1 MTAAQAAPSSESN
14 GKVGVL
20 AISAAGPWT
29 PSFRVRVMQLSGE
42 LDRLGVRLRPYPLF
56 TAEEG
61 QEFFDTRTVRRAWLA
76 VQAHRRAM
84 RRLRGSAAQLPVAL
98 IQRQADIVPS
108 LRVERLVARNRRL
121 IWDVDDPIWYDT
133 THYASAHRLAF
144 LKRTTSRIRWL
155 AQRADHVM
163 AANAVLANYLEPL
176 TSNITVVPSLV
187 DPRDIPC
194 RVHDNRQEVVV
205 GWIGSRSTIRYLDRL
220 IRPLTMVAKTL
231 RDRSVTA
238 MIVGGTMAPIDGVRI
253 DSRPWSP
260 EAEREALERMD
271 VGVVP
276 QPSDVWTEGKSA
288 YKAKQYMA
296 AGVPVIADDV
306 GVAREH
312 LGTGGV
318 VVRTDEEWV
327 EALVELAGSAGL
339 RNKLGGEGRVR
350 AEREF
355 SVSRWAGTIAEVL
368 RG

>member
-1 MTAAQAAPSSESN
+1 MSAAQATPSSESI

-20 AISAAGPWT
+20 AIGAAGPWT

-56 TAEEG
+56 TEEEG
-61 QEFFDTRTVRRAWLA
+61 QEFFDTRTGRRAWLA
-76 VQAHRRAM
+76 VRAHRRAM
-84 RRLRGSAAQLPVAL
+84 RRLTGSAAQLPVAL

-108 LRVERLVARNRRL
+108 LRVERLVAKDRRL
-121 IWDVDDPIWYDT
+121 IWDVDDPIWHDT

-144 LKRTTSRIRWL
+144 LKRTMTRIRWL

-176 TSNITVVPSLV
+176 NSQITVVPSLV
-187 DPRDIPC
+187 DLRAIPC
-194 RVHDNRQEVVV
+194 RVHDDRHEVVV
-205 GWIGSRSTIRYLDRL
+205 GWIGSRSTVRYLDRL
-220 IRPLTMVAKTL
+220 IGPLRMVAKTL

-238 MIVGGTMAPIDGVRI
+238 TIVGGTIAPIDGIRI
-253 DSRPWSP
+253 EAHPWSP
-260 EAEREALERMD
+260 EAEFEALERMD

-296 AGVPVIADDV
+296 AGIPVIADDV

-312 LGTGGV
+312 VGSGGV
-318 VVRTDEEWV
+318 VVRSDEEWV
-327 EALVELAGSAGL
+327 EALVELAGSSGL
-339 RNKLGGEGRVR
+339 RNELGGEGRVR

-355 SVSRWAGTIAEVL
+355 SVSRWAGTIAKVL